1 MPFPERNDIK
11 SYNDRSAIIIRDVI
25 LTVSWNLDGVE
36 RGWYLYLPFNELE
49 LCSERLSLMLFELPF
64 LEMGRL
70 SPLSM
75 AFFFIFDLKLKN
87 MPIFL
92 C

>member
-1 MPFPERNDIK
+1 MNRYNERT
-11 SYNDRSAIIIRDVI
+11 AIIIRDMT

-49 LCSERLSLMLFELPF
+49 LCCERLSLILFELPF

-75 AFFFIFDLKLKN
+75 AFSFILDLKLRN
-87 MPIFL
+87 MPIF
-92 C
+92 CVNW